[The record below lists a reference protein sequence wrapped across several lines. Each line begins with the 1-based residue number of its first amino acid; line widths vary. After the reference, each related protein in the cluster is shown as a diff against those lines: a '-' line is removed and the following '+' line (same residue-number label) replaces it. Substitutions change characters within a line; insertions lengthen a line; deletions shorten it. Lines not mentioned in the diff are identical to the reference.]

1 MSKEKTKSQEPL
13 TTDDAEKQA
22 AAPGVKKQR
31 DMVKLS
37 TGAVLLIC
45 AALFVWHLLSDKYTP
60 YTSNG
65 RIEAFI
71 VPIVPQVSGTLTH
84 VYADNNQAVTDNQ
97 KLAEID
103 PAKYELAVQRAQA
116 ELQQASQASAADGSS
131 VITARA
137 KVAEAEANLRNAE
150 IKGGRIIKLSKVGA
164 ASVSRADDAR
174 TTIEANE
181 AKLDSALSELEKAKN
196 NLGIDGK
203 DNAHIR
209 SAYSNL
215 ATAEIDLSH
224 TIIRAPSNGIITNLT
239 VEVGH
244 YASGGSPIMTFISTK
259 EIWIQANMREN
270 SLKYIKQAD
279 SVDVVLDAAPGK
291 IFKGEVISV
300 GYGVSDS
307 GSDALGG
314 LATVQTTQGWLRQAQ
329 HFPVLIR
336 FTDDNSK
343 GFRRAGGQANVIIY
357 TGNNVV
363 LNTLGRIWIRLISV
377 LSHIY

>member
-215 ATAEIDLSH
+215 ATAEIDLLH